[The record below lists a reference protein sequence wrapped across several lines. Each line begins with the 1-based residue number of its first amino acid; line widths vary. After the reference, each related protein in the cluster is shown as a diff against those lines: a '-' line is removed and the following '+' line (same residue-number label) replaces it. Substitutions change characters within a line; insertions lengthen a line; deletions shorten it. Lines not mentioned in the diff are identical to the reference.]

1 MPQPLTENERAVYE
15 FLLDFLSEHTYQ
27 PSVREIGRRF
37 GIKSTKTVSQLLH
50 AIARK
55 GYIELDPARS
65 RGVRLLGYA
74 SPGHILPVPSYER
87 LARDEPALR
96 AEHRGP
102 FLTLDRQLLPDP
114 EAFFVRASDDTMA
127 AHGVRRGDYVLVS
140 PGAPAPAAGAGTLV
154 VARQGDR
161 PVIRLLVARNGRGAL
176 IADDGSAPDLPVRD
190 KGDGVVCGEVCGVVR
205 SGESKPR

>member
-1 MPQPLTENERAVYE
+1 MPQPLTATERAVYE

-50 AIARK
+50 AIAKK

-74 SPGHILPVPSYER
+74 SAGRVQPVPSYER
-87 LARDEPALR
+87 LGREEPMLR

-102 FLTLDRQLLPDP
+102 FFTLDRKLLPAP
-114 EAFFVRASDDTMA
+114 EAFFVRAGDDCMA
-127 AHGVRRGDYVLVS
+127 AHGVHRGDYVLVC
-140 PGAPAPAAGAGTLV
+140 PGTPQAVAEPGTLV

-161 PVIRLLVARNGRGAL
+161 PVIRMLVARNGRGAL
-176 IADDGSAPDLPVRD
+176 VSDDAASPEIPVRD
-190 KGDGVVCGEVCGVVR
+190 KGDGFVCGEVCGVVR
-205 SGESKPR
+205 PAEPATR

>member
-1 MPQPLTENERAVYE
+1 MPQPLTATERAVYE

-55 GYIELDPARS
+55 GYVELDPARS

-74 SPGHILPVPSYER
+74 SAGRVQPVPSYER
-87 LARDEPALR
+87 LAREEPALR
-96 AEHRGP
+96 AEHRGA
-102 FLTLDRQLLPDP
+102 FLTIDRKLVPVP
-114 EAFFVRASDDTMA
+114 EAFFVRAADDAMSG
-127 AHGVRRGDYVLVS
+127 HCVRRGDYVLVA
-140 PGAPAPAAGAGTLV
+140 PGAPSPGSNGGTLV

-161 PVIRLLVARNGRGAL
+161 PIIRLLVARGGRPTL
-176 IADDGSAPDLPVRD
+176 VADDASAPEIPVRD
-190 KGDGVVCGEVCGVVR
+190 KGDGVVCGEVCGIVR
-205 SGESKPR
+205 STEPASR

>member
-1 MPQPLTENERAVYE
+1 MPQPLTVTERSVYE
-15 FLLDFLSEHTYQ
+15 YLLDFLSEHTYQ
-27 PSVREIGRRF
+27 PSVREIGSRF

-50 AIARK
+50 AIAKK
-55 GYIELDPARS
+55 GYIELDPSRS

-74 SPGHILPVPSYER
+74 SAGRVQPVPSYER

-102 FLTLDRQLLPDP
+102 FLTLDRKLLPTP
-114 EAFFVRASDDTMA
+114 EAFFVRAADDVMS
-127 AHGVRRGDYVLVS
+127 AHGVHRGDYVLVC
-140 PGAPAPAAGAGTLV
+140 PGTPQAAAGEGTLV

-176 IADDGSAPDLPVRD
+176 VADDAAAPEMPVRD
-190 KGDGVVCGEVCGVVR
+190 RGDGVLCGEVCGIVR
-205 SGESKPR
+205 AADQLAH